1 MKNSYLILLLIVLN
15 SFWLFS
21 CGQGTTPVEIS
32 PSQTSPTPTQ
42 TEVAPAATPE
52 PSATPTETAKQ
63 EPSEPTPAATP
74 STASTSASA
83 TPEDTASPTPITSST
98 TKVDSYGFT
107 LNIDGSIEVESSGLL
122 EENPQKEDG
131 IIFFEYE
138 GANSTLLWLKESQR
152 EELLSDIYTQLV
164 DAQPELTFSL
174 INQGSVTVDTVEGS
188 FLSFVSNTTKG
199 ETEGGGLTAAWE
211 CPNQT
216 GYSLTVTGSDP
227 VVLQIRFKRLLDGFT
242 CN

>member
-1 MKNSYLILLLIVLN
+1 MKNSYLILFLIILN

-32 PSQTSPTPTQ
+32 PSQPSPTPTQ
-42 TEVAPAATPE
+42 TEVAPTATPE
-52 PSATPTETAKQ
+52 PSATPKQ
-63 EPSEPTPAATP
+63 EPSEPTPDATP
-74 STASTSASA
+74 STTSTSVAA
-83 TPEDTASPTPITSST
+83 TPEATSGSTPITSST

-138 GANSTLLWLKESQR
+138 GANSTLLWLKESQP

-174 INQGSVTVDTVEGS
+174 INQGSVTVDTIEGS
-188 FLSFVSNTTKG
+188 FLSFVSNTSTG

-227 VVLQIRFKRLLDGFT
+227 FVLQIRFKRLLDGFT